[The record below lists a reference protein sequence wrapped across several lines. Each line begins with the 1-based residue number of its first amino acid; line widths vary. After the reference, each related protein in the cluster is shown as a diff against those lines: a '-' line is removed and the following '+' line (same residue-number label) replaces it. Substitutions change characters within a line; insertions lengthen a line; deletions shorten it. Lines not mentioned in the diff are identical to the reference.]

1 MDELKGVVAEWVLT
15 NGKLA
20 GFDNRLKATL
30 PHWSVV
36 EKDLIVY
43 RGQGGVI
50 TPNVSTVHPTEIV
63 PDVRSVIATSS
74 SPDSVIR
81 YAGQD
86 CCVYAITL
94 KPGIRYIDVN
104 KLISFIDPVGIG
116 KRVISVKNLVLD
128 EILAKCPPT
137 NKFPNPGTTPQQA
150 RHALME
156 RCFGRYRM
164 TDDGIQL
171 VVPPELEI
179 MVDGTQGLFQNKKP
193 VCPMIHETITYNV
206 DYVPKPVGRGRTL
219 RRTSRRRDKNGRRLA
234 RKSKNRHRHGKSRN
248 SGHTYSH
255 V

>member
-1 MDELKGVVAEWVLT
+1 MDELKGVVAEWILT
-15 NGKLA
+15 NGKLP
-20 GFDNRLKATL
+20 GFDDRLKATL

-36 EKDLIVY
+36 ERDLIVY

-50 TPNVSTVHPTEIV
+50 TPNVSTVHPTEILS
-63 PDVRSVIATSS
+63 DVRSVIATSS

-86 CCVYAITL
+86 CCVYKITL

-104 KLISFIDPVGIG
+104 KLISFIAPEGLG
-116 KRVISVKNLVLD
+116 RRVISVKNTVLQDVLD
-128 EILAKCPPT
+128 RCPPT
-137 NKFPNPGTTPQQA
+137 NKFPNPATTPQQA

-179 MVDGTQGLFQNKKP
+179 MVDGTQGAFQNKKP
-193 VCPMIHETITYNV
+193 VCPMIQETITYTI
-206 DYVPKPVGRGRTL
+206 DYAPKSAGRGRTL
-219 RRTSRRRDKNGRRLA
+219 RRTSRRRDKNGRRPA
-234 RKSKNRHRHGKSRN
+234 RKSKNRHRRG
-248 SGHTYSH
+248 
-255 V
+255 